1 MGNTL
6 CSNFTSKQKQLIKEH
21 KLLYKTLGFSRSD
34 KNILAKAFFGA
45 DVDYSRK
52 VSFREFTDR
61 FGLSHNRFCKSA
73 FMLFDR
79 DHDGELNFTE
89 FILCIWNFCTMT
101 EADLI
106 VAAYDCYNDDGHDGI
121 HIDTMMKLV
130 DEAMGVL
137 SGFNVESGTKEMGFA
152 TGYRRH
158 GYNPILLQK
167 KELRALTKIANDE
180 DRINEAG
187 FKKYIRNHPILL
199 KKVLIFKQE
208 LIDGVLGNH
217 RWEHIAAKRSDV
229 TKTHSGQHLKISRL
243 IEILERKCKVDF
255 GGVKRLRSVPL
266 SDRVKD
272 GPPKDKKSGKLYKI
286 YEAQSKVAKAYE
298 NKTKSHH
305 HDAATQIQKHIRRK
319 LTAKRQKDGKLF
331 QHKVAIGNNW
341 YEKIDPGTQKV
352 YYFNSRTRKTQ
363 WNKPEESIH
372 RDHEEK
378 HWKEFVDKKTGKVYY
393 YNPDTQCTSWK
404 KPY

>member
-6 CSNFTSKQKQLIKEH
+6 CSNFTSKQNQLIKEH
-21 KLLYKTLGFSRSD
+21 QLLYKALGFSRSD

-45 DVDYSRK
+45 DVDFNRN
-52 VSFREFTDR
+52 VSFREFIDR
-61 FGLSHNRFCKSA
+61 FGLSPNTFCKSA
-73 FMLFDR
+73 FCLFDR
-79 DHDGELNFTE
+79 DHNEELNFTQ
-89 FILCIWNFCTMT
+89 FILCMWNFCTMT

-106 VAAYDCYNDDGHDGI
+106 VGAYDCYNNDGHDGI
-121 HIDTMMKLV
+121 HVDTMMKLV
-130 DEAMGVL
+130 DEATGIL
-137 SGFNVESGTKEMGFA
+137 SGFNVESGAKEMGFA
-152 TGYRRH
+152 TGFRRH
-158 GYNPILLQK
+158 GYNPLLLQK

-180 DRINEAG
+180 DRIKEAG
-187 FKKYIRNHPILL
+187 FKKYIRHHPILL

-208 LIDGVLGNH
+208 LVDEVLGYH
-217 RWEHIAAKRSDV
+217 RWEHIAAKRSDI
-229 TKTHSGQHLKISRL
+229 TKTHSGQHLRTTRL
-243 IEILERKCKVDF
+243 IEILEKRCKVDF
-255 GGVKRLRSVPL
+255 GGIKRQRSKPL

-272 GPPKDKKSGKLYKI
+272 GLPKDKKHGKLYKI
-286 YEAQSKVAKAYE
+286 CETQEKLARAYE
-298 NKTKSHH
+298 NKTGSHH
-305 HDAATQIQKHIRRK
+305 HDAAIHIQKHIRRQ
-319 LTAKRQKDGKLF
+319 LTATRQKNGTLF

>member
-106 VAAYDCYNDDGHDGI
+106 VAAYDCYNNDGHDGI

-130 DEAMGVL
+130 DEAMGIL

-243 IEILERKCKVDF
+243 IEILEKKCKVDF

-272 GPPKDKKSGKLYKI
+272 GP
-286 YEAQSKVAKAYE
+286 
-298 NKTKSHH
+298 
-305 HDAATQIQKHIRRK
+305 QKIRRAGSFTKYMK
-319 LTAKRQKDGKLF
+319 LNQKWPKHTKIRQNLIITTR
-331 QHKVAIGNNW
+331 QHKFRSIFAGN
-341 YEKIDPGTQKV
+341 
-352 YYFNSRTRKTQ
+352 
-363 WNKPEESIH
+363 
-372 RDHEEK
+372 
-378 HWKEFVDKKTGKVYY
+378 
-393 YNPDTQCTSWK
+393 
-404 KPY
+404 